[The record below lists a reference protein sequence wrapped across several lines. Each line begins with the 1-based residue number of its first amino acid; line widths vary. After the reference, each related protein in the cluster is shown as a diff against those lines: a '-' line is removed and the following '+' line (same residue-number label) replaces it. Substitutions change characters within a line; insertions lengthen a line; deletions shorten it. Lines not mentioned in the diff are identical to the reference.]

1 MPGNIVRSRTTSFDQ
16 ASGATGQAHP
26 RGRPATG
33 HPHPTPRGALT
44 RTQPAKVGIVNNSE
58 HPTVVVVDF
67 GSTHAQAV
75 ARKVRDAHVFSEVVP
90 RNRTVEDVL
99 ALDPVSV
106 IVAGNLPEDIES
118 EWVDAAEDV
127 PVFFSR
133 EGEGDAA
140 ATIDAVVAQAIAGVA
155 PTWTTDAIAAELIN
169 QIREQ
174 VGKDRVILGL
184 SGGVDSSVVA
194 ALIHEAVGDQLTCVF
209 VDHGLLRKGERE
221 QVENDFAKA
230 LGIDLVTVDAS
241 EQFLTKLK
249 GVTDPEQ
256 KRKIIGAEFIR
267 VFEQAQ
273 RDLAAQAKGSD
284 AEVKFLAQ
292 GTIYP
297 DIIESG
303 IGEGVSNI
311 KSHHNVGGLPD
322 DLQFELVEPLRTLF
336 KDEIRALGRAV
347 GVPEASVSRQPF
359 PGPGLGVRV
368 VGALDKERLDILR
381 DADYIVREELT
392 NSGMDEF
399 VWQCPVVLL
408 ADVRSVGV
416 TDEQRTYGHPIVL
429 RPVWTEDA
437 MTADWVRIPFDILAR
452 ISDRITA
459 EVPQINRVV
468 LDVTPK
474 PPGTIEWE

>member
-1 MPGNIVRSRTTSFDQ
+1 MN
-16 ASGATGQAHP
+16 
-26 RGRPATG
+26 
-33 HPHPTPRGALT
+33 
-44 RTQPAKVGIVNNSE
+44 KNE
-58 HPTVVVVDF
+58 HSTVVVVDF
-67 GSTHAQAV
+67 GSAHAQAA

-90 RNRTVEDVL
+90 RTRSTEEVL
-99 ALDPVSV
+99 ALNPASV
-106 IVAGNLPEDIES
+106 IVAGDLPSDIEEKWGS
-118 EWVDAAEDV
+118 LPGDV

-133 EGEGDAA
+133 EGEGEGASDAEG
-140 ATIDAVVAQAIAGVA
+140 DADADGRGRHDGDRAGEPASALDTLVAKAIAGLE
-155 PTWTTDAIAAELIN
+155 PTWTTEAIAAELIS
-169 QIREQ
+169 QVREQ
-174 VGKDRVILGL
+174 VGKDRVILAL

-209 VDHGLLRKGERE
+209 VDHGLLRKGERQ
-221 QVENDFAKA
+221 QVEEDFAKA

-241 EQFLTKLK
+241 EQFLEKLA
-249 GVTDPEQ
+249 GITDPEQ

-273 RDLAAQAKGSD
+273 RDLARQAAGSD

-297 DIIESG
+297 DVIESG
-303 IGEGVSNI
+303 VGEGASNI

-336 KDEIRALGRAV
+336 KDEIRALGRAI
-347 GVPEASVSRQPF
+347 GVPEASVARQPF

-368 VGALDKERLDILR
+368 VGALDKQRLDILR
-381 DADYIVREELT
+381 EADFIVRDELT
-392 NSGMDEF
+392 KSGMDDQI
-399 VWQCPVVLL
+399 WQCPVVLL
-408 ADVRSVGV
+408 ADVCSVGV

-437 MTADWVRIPFDILAR
+437 MTADWVRVPFDVLER
-452 ISDRITA
+452 ISNRITS
-459 EVPQINRVV
+459 EVPEINRVV